1 MAERPST
8 GATVLPTPNFG
19 INQTPLRRV
28 LCRFCRFYRSEA
40 VSENGRVVPLHVQLT
55 NPTLRRVIERLHFPL
70 EIMLVGCV
78 SMSGWTAI

>member
-1 MAERPST
+1 
-8 GATVLPTPNFG
+8 
-19 INQTPLRRV
+19 
-28 LCRFCRFYRSEA
+28 
-40 VSENGRVVPLHVQLT
+40 VVPLHVQLT